1 MSSPQ
6 KKIFPKKLSDYLK
19 SKGFDPKV
27 LEHRTA
33 YTAID
38 AANTLKKKLNEI
50 IKSLLVKA
58 DDYYYIVCLPADH
71 NLDFKKIKSAVENEV
86 GKKVKAVLI
95 PDEKTMS
102 KVLKIKDEGL
112 TAFGGLYKVPVILEK
127 KLSGLRKGI
136 FSSGNFHHSIE
147 MGIKEFTGLENAI
160 LANFGIKKKI
170 KIINKRPSTS
180 SKMKGGANKAMAT
193 KKKAAKK
200 AVKKATKKVAKKK
213 TAKKVAKKKT
223 TKKK

>member
-1 MSSPQ
+1 MPSPK
-6 KKIFPKKLSDYLK
+6 KKIFPKRLSDYLK

-38 AANTLKKKLNEI
+38 AANTLKRKLNEI
-50 IKSLLVKA
+50 VKSLLVRA

-71 NLDFKKIKSAVENEV
+71 NIDFKKIKSAVEKEV

-112 TAFGGLYKVPVILEK
+112 TAFGGLYKVPVLLEK
-127 KLSGLRKGI
+127 KLSSLKKAV
-136 FSSGNFHHSIE
+136 FSSGNFHHSLE
-147 MGIKEFTGLENAI
+147 MGIKEFSNLENVI

-170 KIINKRPSTS
+170 KIINMRPSSS
-180 SKMKGGANKAMAT
+180 SKMKKGANKTMAT
-193 KKKAAKK
+193 KKKVAKK
-200 AVKKATKKVAKKK
+200 AVKKVAKKK
-213 TAKKVAKKKT
+213 TAKKAAKKKT